1 MNATIG
7 GIIPTY
13 AIPGINGSLNGVQYN
28 QQGLITWVVV
38 KSNTGVWRVSI
49 SELSSNLLQIIQD
62 WHGQIFGN

>member
-38 KSNTGVWRVSI
+38 KSNTGVWRVFI
-49 SELSSNLLQIIQD
+49 SGTIEQSLTDYPGLAWTDI
-62 WHGQIFGN
+62 W